1 MNTNEKWYLDPEELK
16 LEIIKSKELN
26 QPTERFG
33 ELMLLLH
40 DNVLKHKKFVMCNWD
55 LKEEL
60 KSYSLMRIFKRGI
73 VTVDENLSAKKL
85 FNYFSTAA
93 MFNMMRRK
101 IDLYNRRK
109 KENEYKDKQIN
120 DYKRVLNGE
129 KL

>member
-1 MNTNEKWYLDPEELK
+1 
-16 LEIIKSKELN
+16 
-26 QPTERFG
+26 
-33 ELMLLLH
+33 MLLLH

-101 IDLYNRRK
+101 IDLDNRRK